1 MAVITS
7 YSTLL
12 TAVTDYLHKSNLS
25 TFAPNFVQ
33 NWEEKF
39 FREPKNFGRWMEAS
53 LSSAIASSVVAVPA
67 AYLGLKH
74 AYVDGSPASRLDRV
88 SLNQLYGRYP
98 RGADTGLPVW
108 MSRDT
113 TNFVFGPAPDDDYTI
128 KGVYWAKPTVMRSY
142 TTGGADA
149 IAHWII
155 VNAPD
160 LALYGALL
168 EAQPFLLNDKR
179 IPTWDGFY
187 KQALANYRALHK
199 EEDVS
204 GSPIQEVLA

>member
-7 YSTLL
+7 YSTLQ
-12 TAVTDYLHKSNLS
+12 TAITDYLAKSNLS
-25 TFAPNFVQ
+25 TFTPNFIQ

-39 FREPKNFGRWMEAS
+39 LRQPLNFGRWMEAS
-53 LSSAIASSVVAVPA
+53 LSSAIASSVLAVPA
-67 AYLGLKH
+67 SYLGLKY

-88 SLNQLYGRYP
+88 SLNQLYGTYP
-98 RGADTGLPVW
+98 RGGDSGRPRWV
-108 MSRDT
+108 SRDT
-113 TNFVFGPAPDDDYTI
+113 TNFVFGPIPDSDYTI
-128 KGVYWAKPTVMRSY
+128 KGVYWAKPTLLRSF
-142 TTGGADA
+142 ASDA
-149 IAHWII
+149 AAHWII

-168 EAQPFLLNDKR
+168 EAAPFLHNDKR
-179 IPTWDGFY
+179 ITVWDGFY
-187 KQALANYRALHK
+187 KQALQNYRDLQR